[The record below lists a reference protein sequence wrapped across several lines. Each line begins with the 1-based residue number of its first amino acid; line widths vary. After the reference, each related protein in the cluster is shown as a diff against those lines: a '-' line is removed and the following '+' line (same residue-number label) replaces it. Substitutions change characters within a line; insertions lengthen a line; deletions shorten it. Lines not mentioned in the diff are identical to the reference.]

1 MSRRQAGRWAAQDE
15 QQALVHLVQPDQPA
29 AAPAAGMDN
38 RVVQLKELGALRDQG
53 VFSDAEFV
61 TAEGMGMGL
70 LSL

>member
-1 MSRRQAGRWAAQDE
+1 M
-15 QQALVHLVQPDQPA
+15 HLVQPDQPA

-38 RVVQLKELGALRDQG
+38 RVAQLKELGALRDQG

-61 TAEGMGMGL
+61 KAEGMGMGL

>member
-29 AAPAAGMDN
+29 AAPAAGLDN
-38 RVVQLKELGALRDQG
+38 RVAQLKELGALRDQG

-61 TAEGMGMGL
+61 KAEGMGMGL